1 MKIVEVNAVPYGSTG
16 KIAKEI
22 ADMCRKEGHEA
33 YFAYGWTK
41 KKRSNI
47 ADNEILIGSFLSR
60 LCHMILDRLFY
71 CDGFSSKHATRVFI
85 KKLEQIKP
93 DIIHL
98 HILHSYVF
106 DVEMLL
112 SYIKEAQIKLV
123 WTFHDC
129 WAFTGGCNHFIGTGC
144 DGWQHDCKKCGFE
157 RKGLLQRNN
166 QSMLL
171 GKKIEAISAFD
182 NMTIVSPSNWLT
194 ELAQKTAYVKFDLR
208 TINNGIDLEIFKPTD
223 SAFKEKIEAEDKY
236 IVLGVAFGWGQRK
249 GLDYF
254 IKLSKILNEKY
265 QIVLVGV
272 DESIKGEIPGNI
284 ITVPRTDSAEELAG
298 IYSSATV
305 FVNPTREDNYP
316 TVNLESIACGTPVV
330 TFDVGGSGETVLN
343 NINGIVVDSG
353 NLDAM
358 VDAIIAVCEQKC
370 IKREDCLS
378 TSKNFD
384 KQAKFNEYVRL
395 FGELEHEFE

>member
-22 ADMCRKEGHEA
+22 AEMCRKEGHEA

-41 KKRSNI
+41 KKRSNVTE
-47 ADNEILIGSFLSR
+47 NEILVGSFASR
-60 LCHMILDRLFY
+60 LNHMILDRLFY

-85 KKLEQIKP
+85 KKLEEIKP

-106 DVEMLL
+106 DIEMLL
-112 SYIKEAQIKLV
+112 SYIKKAQIKLV

-129 WAFTGGCNHFIGTGC
+129 WAFTGGCYHFIGTGC
-144 DGWQHDCKKCGFE
+144 DGWQNKCKNCSFE
-157 RKGLLQRNN
+157 RKGLLQKNK
-166 QSMLL
+166 QSALL
-171 GKKIEAISAFD
+171 EKKIEAISTFD
-182 NMTIVSPSNWLT
+182 SMTIVSPSIWLT
-194 ELAQKTAYVKFDLR
+194 ELAKKTTYAKFDLR
-208 TINNGIDLEIFKPTD
+208 TINNGIDLEIFKPTKCD
-223 SAFKEKIEAEDKY
+223 FKQKIGAENKY
-236 IVLGVAFGWGQRK
+236 IVLGVAFGWGERK

-254 IKLSKILNEKY
+254 IKLSRILNKDY

-272 DESIKGEIPGNI
+272 DETVKDDIPSNI
-284 ITVPRTDSAEELAG
+284 VTVPRTDSAQELAG

-330 TFDVGGSGETVLN
+330 TFDVGGSAETVIDKLN
-343 NINGIVVDSG
+343 GVVVKHGD
-353 NLDAM
+353 LDAM
-358 VDAIIAVCEQKC
+358 VDAIIAICEQKC

-378 TSKNFD
+378 TSGKFD
-384 KQAKFNEYVRL
+384 KQEKFKEYVRL
-395 FGELEHEFE
+395 FGELKHECK